1 MQLNNIK
8 FASIGVILLTLAFGS
23 CSNSDEFKTTKS
35 GLSYKFHIEN
45 NKGVKPNIG
54 DILFTHMSLSLQK
67 ESGDSLLFDSKS
79 FPDYKGGI
87 KFIQLSEPMFQGD
100 IMEGLPM
107 MHIGDSASFVV
118 SADSFFLISNKLESL
133 PPGVTK
139 GQKLLFNIGLTDIKN
154 EEQTMQLLSDLR
166 DEMNMKNKAESDKR
180 MNEEPEL
187 LKEYIERKGIKES
200 PLESGLY
207 YVETE
212 KGSGPKPK
220 VGQKVTVHYTGY
232 LLNGKKFD
240 SSFDRDKPFV
250 FTLGKGEVIGG
261 WDEGIALMNVGTSA
275 TFIVPSQLGYGSN
288 GSSAIPPFA
297 TLVFEVQ
304 LLKVD

>member
-8 FASIGVILLTLAFGS
+8 LASIGAILLTLVFGS
-23 CSNSDEFKTTKS
+23 CSNGDEYKTTKS

-45 NKGVKPNIG
+45 SEGSKPNIG
-54 DILFTHMSLSLQK
+54 DILFTHMTLSLQR
-67 ESGDSLLFDSKS
+67 ESGDSLLYDSKS

-118 SADSFFLISNKLESL
+118 SADSFFLISNKMESL
-133 PPGVTK
+133 PPGVK
-139 GQKLLFNIGLTDIKN
+139 EGQKLLFNIGLTDIKN
-154 EEQTMQLLSDLR
+154 EEQTMKLLSDLR
-166 DEMNMKNKAESDKR
+166 DEMNMKNKAELDKR
-180 MNEEPEL
+180 MNEEPVL
-187 LKEYIERKGIKES
+187 LEEYIERKGIKET
-200 PLESGLY
+200 PQESGLY
-207 YVETE
+207 YIETE

-220 VGQKVTVHYTGY
+220 TGQKVTVHYTGY

-240 SSFDRDKPFV
+240 SSFDRDQPFV
-250 FTLGKGEVIGG
+250 FTLGKAEVIGG

-275 TFIVPSQLGYGSN
+275 TFIVPSQLAYGSN
-288 GSSAIPPFA
+288 GSAAIPPFA

-304 LLKVD
+304 LLKID